1 MPCMVGINKTKE
13 TSMSSATENTLS
25 GKFNQVAGKVK
36 QSLGE
41 ATDNDK
47 LANEGAAQQVKGH
60 AEEAWGS
67 VKHAANETA
76 AEHKAAHE
84 DKAHDVRESI
94 VSTAQN
100 VKEHVQDAIHGNR
113 TNDQ

>member
-1 MPCMVGINKTKE
+1 
-13 TSMSSATENTLS
+13 
-25 GKFNQVAGKVK
+25 
-36 QSLGE
+36 
-41 ATDNDK
+41 
-47 LANEGAAQQVKGH
+47 
-60 AEEAWGS
+60 

>member
-1 MPCMVGINKTKE
+1 
-13 TSMSSATENTLS
+13 MSSATENTLS
-25 GKFNQVAGKVK
+25 GKFNQIAGKVK
-36 QSLGE
+36 QTVGE
-41 ATDNDK
+41 ATNNDK

-76 AEHKAAHE
+76 AEHNVVHE
-84 DKAHDVRESI
+84 NKAHDVRESI

-100 VKEHVQDAIHGNR
+100 VKEHVQNAIHGNHTTER
-113 TNDQ
+113 DDL